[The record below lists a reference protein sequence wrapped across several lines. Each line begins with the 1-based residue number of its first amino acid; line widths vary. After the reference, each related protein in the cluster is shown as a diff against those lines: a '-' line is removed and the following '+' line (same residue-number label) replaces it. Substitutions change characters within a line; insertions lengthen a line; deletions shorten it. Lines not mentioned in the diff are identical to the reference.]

1 MKVVVTETFLHHIPN
16 GAGWIEGI
24 EALGH
29 TCYGLQSHLYNINDI
44 DEQVDVVVFMGMHT
58 LTFED
63 VVKFKDRWPDTKL
76 VAVCFGFDEE
86 YLKLKPY
93 IDVWVE
99 HTYKHDLADKLFL
112 EAGMELKHLPLATSA
127 NLFANKNIQDKVYDV
142 SFVGTFGERG
152 GHGYRDQDIYLDPI
166 LKLNPKGIFGGF
178 YNHPNIPAHQ
188 LKDVYNL
195 SKINLNFHYPYQKI
209 QTEDPSTCI
218 DFNSR
223 VFDIAIG
230 KNFQLCDHPYVEELF
245 DEGLKYTSKESWMD
259 NYNHYLNNEEARLEM
274 AEKAYQEVLKRHT
287 WEVRMKEFIN
297 IIDNL

>member
-29 TCYGLQSHLYNINDI
+29 TCYGLQSHLYSINDI

-63 VVKFKDRWPDTKL
+63 VVKFKNRWPDTKL
-76 VAVCFGFDEE
+76 VAVCFGFDRE

-112 EAGMELKHLPLATSA
+112 EVGMELKHLPLATSA
-127 NLFANKNIQDKVYDV
+127 NLFTNKKIQDKVYDV

-166 LKLNPKGIFGGF
+166 LKLNPKGLFGGF

-188 LKDVYNL
+188 LKDVYSL
-195 SKINLNFHYPYQKI
+195 SKINLNFHYTYQKI

-245 DEGLKYTSKESWMD
+245 DEGVKYSSKESWMD
-259 NYNHYLNNEEARLEM
+259 NYNYYLNNEEARLEM

-297 IIDNL
+297 IIDTL

>member
-29 TCYGLQSHLYNINDI
+29 TCYGLQSHLYSINDI

-93 IDVWVE
+93 IDIWVE

-112 EAGMELKHLPLATSA
+112 EAGMELKHLPLATST
-127 NLFANKNIQDKVYDV
+127 NLFTNKKIQDKVYDV

-166 LKLNPKGIFGGF
+166 LKLNPKGLFGGF

-188 LKDVYNL
+188 LKDVYSL
-195 SKINLNFHYPYQKI
+195 SKINLNFHYPYQKV

-230 KNFQLCDHPYVEELF
+230 KNFQLCDHPHIEYLF

-259 NYNHYLNNEEARLEM
+259 SYNYYLNNKEARLEM

-297 IIDNL
+297 IIDTL

>member
-44 DEQVDVVVFMGMHT
+44 DEQVDVIVFMGMHT
-58 LTFED
+58 LNLED
-63 VVKFKDRWPDTKL
+63 VITFKDRWPDTKL
-76 VAVCFGFDEE
+76 VAVCFGFDQE

-112 EAGMELKHLPLATSA
+112 EAGMKLHHLPLATSA
-127 NLFANKNIQDKVYDV
+127 NIFGNKKIQDKIYDV

-166 LKLNPKGIFGGF
+166 LQLSPKGLFGGF
-178 YNHPNIPAHQ
+178 YNYPNIPAYQ
-188 LKDVYNL
+188 LKDVYGL
-195 SKINLNFHYPYQKI
+195 SKINLNFHYPYQKV
-209 QTEDPSTCI
+209 QTEEPSTCI

-245 DEGLKYTSKESWMD
+245 DQGIKYTSKEEWLGT
-259 NYNHYLNNEEARLEM
+259 YNFYLGNEEARKEM
-274 AEKAYQEVLKRHT
+274 AEKAYQEVIKRHT

-297 IIDNL
+297 IITNL